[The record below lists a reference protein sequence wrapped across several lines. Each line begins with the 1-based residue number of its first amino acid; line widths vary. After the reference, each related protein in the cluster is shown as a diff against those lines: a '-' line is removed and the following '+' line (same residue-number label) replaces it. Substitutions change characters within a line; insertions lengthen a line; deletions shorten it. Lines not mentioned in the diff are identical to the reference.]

1 MTRRKYVKLHPS
13 LVQSE
18 ALASDVALNCYKQ
31 DILKHYC
38 SLQRDIS
45 KSLNPIMIDNQ
56 PEIKWSMRPYLI
68 DFLIELHIFFDLSP
82 EALYIASTIADRYC
96 SKRIVYK
103 RHYQLLVATSL
114 WIAAKFQDKKS
125 KIPTLKELYLLCYQ
139 IYEPQMF
146 IQMER
151 HILTT
156 LEWSIGNIFSVNE
169 CLNIIFD
176 QSNLFSRGK
185 IQEDQKLFQ
194 MTSFLLD
201 LSLYQRDYLSFN
213 SSIRTISA
221 LLLSSTI
228 LNQSIF
234 PDYIKLIIDTNRI
247 NSTNDTS
254 SAIDNLE
261 LNDFLFKYIAGDKLN
276 ESADS
281 KLTLD
286 FIINDGNL
294 NNIRKCLLLYLS
306 DIFKEKVA
314 SVNSSTFKNHSDKCK
329 ISEVLFKKYEK
340 LSVKG
345 YLDNFI
351 SKRLEIY
358 IHLKNLIKT
367 KEIMK
372 KNSSYIQPWLKNSI
386 NMFIDNFASLQEIC
400 YEDEDPLTTNPVH
413 TSCNNAI
420 FRVGTVGLSSDLAT
434 NIPQNLKIQTPVD
447 LSVTT
452 PLINRFATSIT
463 PVSLRS
469 TSSLSENSSSESTSR
484 HSSIFSQPSY
494 RVESPNYID
503 TITPISATIP
513 GIPSV
518 NISSNNMHGYTKP
531 RSKTINYTSY
541 LQFKNSTLNK
551 HNNTRF
557 STGESMKQHL
567 NSSGPPTPSI
577 GRHKYNISFSSIGPS
592 NLFSIDQSPVI
603 ASDKKDHLSADKSSM
618 VKSKDFASMDNWSS
632 NEDIV
637 DSIDSLPTKYKN
649 TKTQFKPY
657 AKSRHTTI
665 NGILDLDQVALE
677 TTE

>member
-1 MTRRKYVKLHPS
+1 MNRRKYVKPHPN

-18 ALASDVALNCYKQ
+18 ALASDAAINCYKQ
-31 DILKHYC
+31 DILKHYS

-45 KSLNPIMIDNQ
+45 KVLNPIMIDNQ

-82 EALYIASTIADRYC
+82 EALYTASTIADRYC

-125 KIPTLKELYLLCYQ
+125 KVPTLKELYLLCYQ

-156 LEWSIGNIFSVNE
+156 LDWSIGNIFSVNE
-169 CLNIIFD
+169 CLNMVFD

-185 IQEDQKLFQ
+185 IPEDQKLFQ

-201 LSLYQRDYLSFN
+201 LSLYQRDYLSFD

-228 LNQSIF
+228 LNQTIF
-234 PDYIKLIIDTNRI
+234 PDYIKLVINTNTI
-247 NSTNDTS
+247 KPSNSTS
-254 SAIDNLE
+254 SAIDNLGS
-261 LNDFLFKYIAGDKLN
+261 NDFLFKYIAGDKLN
-276 ESADS
+276 EDTDS
-281 KLTLD
+281 KLSLD
-286 FIINDGNL
+286 FIINDENL
-294 NNIRKCLLLYLS
+294 TNIRKCLFLYLN
-306 DIFKEKVA
+306 DIFKEKMA
-314 SVNSSTFKNHSDKCK
+314 SVNSSTFKNQSDKCK

-340 LSVKG
+340 LSVKD
-345 YLDNFI
+345 YLHMFI
-351 SKRLEIY
+351 SKRLEMY
-358 IHLKNLIKT
+358 IHLKNLIET

-386 NMFIDNFASLQEIC
+386 NMFIDNFAGLQDIG
-400 YEDEDPLTTNPVH
+400 YEDEDPLTTNLVH
-413 TSCNNAI
+413 TSCKNTVLK
-420 FRVGTVGLSSDLAT
+420 VGTVSLSPDIGT
-434 NIPQNLKIQTPVD
+434 NISQSFRVQTPID

-484 HSSIFSQPSY
+484 NSSIFSQPSY

-503 TITPISATIP
+503 TTTPISATVP
-513 GIPSV
+513 GISSG
-518 NISSNNMHGYTKP
+518 NISNCNVNGHTKQ

-541 LQFKNSTLNK
+541 LQFKSSTLNK
-551 HNNTRF
+551 HNRMRS

-567 NSSGPPTPSI
+567 NSSSPPTPSV
-577 GRHKYNISFSSIGPS
+577 GRHRYNASFSNIGPS
-592 NLFSIDQSPVI
+592 NLFSIDQSPVV
-603 ASDKKDHLSADKSSM
+603 SSNKRDHLSSDKGTM
-618 VKSKDFASMDNWSS
+618 ARGKDFASIHSWNS

-637 DSIDSLPTKYKN
+637 GSIDSLPRKYKD
-649 TKTQFKPY
+649 TKIQLNPH

>member
-1 MTRRKYVKLHPS
+1 MARRKYVKLHPN

-18 ALASDVALNCYKQ
+18 ALASDVALTCYKQ
-31 DILKHYC
+31 GILKHYS
-38 SLQRDIS
+38 SLQRDMS

-68 DFLIELHIFFDLSP
+68 DFLVELHIFFDLSP

-156 LEWSIGNIFSVNE
+156 LEWSIGNIFTVYE

-176 QSNLFSRGK
+176 QSNLFCKGK
-185 IQEDQKLFQ
+185 IEEDQKLFQ

-201 LSLYQRDYLSFN
+201 LSLYQRDYLFFN

-228 LNQSIF
+228 LDQTIF

-247 NSTNDTS
+247 SPSNDMS
-254 SAIDNLE
+254 SAIDNVE
-261 LNDFLFKYIAGDKLN
+261 LNEFLFKYIAGDKPN
-276 ESADS
+276 EGTDS
-281 KLTLD
+281 KLSLD
-286 FIINDGNL
+286 FIINDEAL
-294 NNIRKCLLLYLS
+294 NNIRKCLLLYLN
-306 DIFKEKVA
+306 DIFKERVA
-314 SVNSSTFKNHSDKCK
+314 LVNSSIIKNQSDKYK

-340 LSVKG
+340 LSIKD
-345 YLDNFI
+345 YLDIFI

-358 IHLKNLIKT
+358 IHLKNLKET

-372 KNSSYIQPWLKNSI
+372 KNSSYIQPWLTNSI
-386 NMFIDNFASLQEIC
+386 NMFIDNFAGLQEIC
-400 YEDEDPLTTNPVH
+400 YEDEDPLANNPVH
-413 TSCNNAI
+413 TSCNNTI
-420 FRVGTVGLSSDLAT
+420 LKMGMTSLLSDIST
-434 NIPQNLKIQTPVD
+434 NIPQSLRVQTPVD

-469 TSSLSENSSSESTSR
+469 TSSLSENSLSESISR
-484 HSSIFSQPSY
+484 NSSIFSQPSY
-494 RVESPNYID
+494 RIESPNYID
-503 TITPISATIP
+503 TMTPVSATIP
-513 GIPSV
+513 GISSV
-518 NISSNNMHGYTKP
+518 NINSNNMHGYTKP

-551 HNNTRF
+551 HSNTRL
-557 STGESMKQHL
+557 STGESTKQHL
-567 NSSGPPTPSI
+567 NSSGPPTPSV
-577 GRHKYNISFSSIGPS
+577 GRHKYNASFSSIGSS
-592 NLFSIDQSPVI
+592 NLFSIDQSPVLK
-603 ASDKKDHLSADKSSM
+603 SDKKNHLRAEKGSLGR
-618 VKSKDFASMDNWSS
+618 SKDFAAIDNWGS
-632 NEDIV
+632 NETIM
-637 DSIDSLPTKYKN
+637 DSIDPLPTKYR
-649 TKTQFKPY
+649 TTRPQFKQHC
-657 AKSRHTTI
+657 KSRHTTI